1 MFNFTDS
8 ILINAVI
15 ALVLYGLFISLIS
28 MLIMKVADRLW
39 PRMDTDELDETE
51 EIKLEIEEEEIES
64 PKNQP

>member
-15 ALVLYGLFISLIS
+15 ALALYGVFISLIS
-28 MLIMKVADRLW
+28 ILIMKIADRLW
-39 PRMDTDELDETE
+39 PRMDVDVE
-51 EIKLEIEEEEIES
+51 EIELEIEKEDVES